1 MMLWVDKHVPRRIGE
16 AHPMLCKRLYLRCD
30 LLCLCLCSCAGDMV
44 GSAEVSRKL
53 ADWLRRWP
61 EMHAHGSGDK
71 AKKAA
76 QAGKDNPGAKV
87 CGGVAHSLHCV
98 QCANASP
105 HPAPPHPLPPTL
117 PCRPPCCPGRRA

>member
-30 LLCLCLCSCAGDMV
+30 PLCLCSCAGDMV

-105 HPAPPHPLPPTL
+105 RPTL